1 MELFSSWTGSDF
13 LSFYIMLLGASMLAA
28 WWIPA
33 HLRAVG
39 RRSDSPD
46 AESIALLAGGRA
58 GYTDSVIADLYA
70 RGGLKHYAD
79 GKLHIE
85 QPDLPANPAGRTLLA
100 SREPL
105 TQRLADRLL
114 AAHAGRVTARLQ
126 REGLMLRP
134 EEFSR
139 LRWLSIAPFI
149 ALFTLGL
156 YRHRAGSAIG
166 EPTGFLTILMI
177 LTVTLAVARFWKCD
191 PRTVSGI
198 QAVQRLRKT
207 SERLRLAPLAGEA
220 AMAVALFG
228 TAVLVGTPWQPVH
241 AMRQQQGGGDSG
253 GGGSSGSDSGGG
265 DGGGGCGGC
274 GG

>member
-33 HLRAVG
+33 HLRAEG
-39 RRSDSPD
+39 RHSDSPD
-46 AESIALLAGGRA
+46 AEAVALLAGGRT
-58 GYTDSVIADLYA
+58 GFTDSVVADLYA
-70 RGGLKHYAD
+70 RDGLKHYAD

-85 QPDLPANPAGRTLLA
+85 QPDLPANPAGRTLLTARQPLTHNLADKLLAVHA
-100 SREPL
+100 SR
-105 TQRLADRLL
+105 
-114 AAHAGRVTARLQ
+114 VIARLQ

-134 EEFSR
+134 DELSR

-149 ALFTLGL
+149 ALFLLGV

-166 EPTGFLTILMI
+166 EPTGFLTLLLI
-177 LTVTLAVARFWKCD
+177 LTAVLALVRFWKCD
-191 PRTVSGI
+191 PRTLAGMEV
-198 QAVQRLRKT
+198 VQRLRQT
-207 SERLRLAPLAGEA
+207 SERLRLAPRADEA

-228 TAVLVGTPWQPVH
+228 TAVLVATPWQPVH
-241 AMRQQQGGGDSG
+241 AMRKKEGDGGGADS
-253 GGGSSGSDSGGG
+253 SSDGGG

>member
-28 WWIPA
+28 WWIPS
-33 HLRAVG
+33 HLRAEG

-46 AESIALLAGGRA
+46 AESIALLAGGPA
-58 GYTDSVIADLYA
+58 GYTNSVVADLYA

-79 GKLHIE
+79 GKLYIE
-85 QPDLPANPAGRTLLA
+85 QPDLPANPAGKTVLSARQ
-100 SREPL
+100 PL
-105 TQRLADRLL
+105 THNLADKLL
-114 AAHAGRVTARLQ
+114 AAHAARVAARLQ

-134 EEFSR
+134 EELSR

-149 ALFTLGL
+149 ALFMLGL

-166 EPTGFLTILMI
+166 EPTGFLTLLLI
-177 LTVTLAVARFWKCD
+177 LTAVLALVRFWKCD
-191 PRTVSGI
+191 RRTLSGI
-198 QAVQRLRKT
+198 EVVQRLRRT
-207 SERLRLAPLAGEA
+207 SDRLRRAPMADEA

-241 AMRQQQGGGDSG
+241 AMRQQQGSGDA
-253 GGGSSGSDSGGG
+253 GGSGGSDSGGG

>member
-33 HLRAVG
+33 HLRADG
-39 RRSDSPD
+39 RLSESPD
-46 AESIALLAGGRA
+46 AESTALLAGGRT

-79 GKLHIE
+79 GKLHVE
-85 QPDLPANPAGRTLLA
+85 QPDLPASPAGRA
-100 SREPL
+100 
-105 TQRLADRLL
+105 LL
-114 AAHAGRVTARLQ
+114 AARQPITQSIADKLLAGHANRVTARLQ
-126 REGLMLRP
+126 REGLMLRA

-149 ALFTLGL
+149 ALFILGL
-156 YRHRAGSAIG
+156 YRHRTGSAIG
-166 EPTGFLTILMI
+166 EPTGFLTVLLV
-177 LTVTLAVARFWKCD
+177 LTVILATARFWKCD
-191 PRTVSGI
+191 PRTLSGI
-198 QAVQRLRKT
+198 EAVQQLRKT
-207 SERLRLAPLAGEA
+207 SERLRLAPQAGEA

-241 AMRQQQGGGDSG
+241 AMRHQQGSSDSVGSG
-253 GGGSSGSDSGGG
+253 GANSDSSGG

>member
-33 HLRAVG
+33 HLRAEG
-39 RRSDSPD
+39 RRSESPD
-46 AESIALLAGGRA
+46 AESLALLAGGRV
-58 GYTDSVIADLYA
+58 GYTDTVMADLYA

-85 QPDLPANPAGRTLLA
+85 QPDLPANPAGKTVLSARQPLTHNLADKLLA
-100 SREPL
+100 SH
-105 TQRLADRLL
+105 
-114 AAHAGRVTARLQ
+114 AARVAARLQ

-134 EEFSR
+134 EELSR

-149 ALFTLGL
+149 ALFMLGL

-166 EPTGFLTILMI
+166 EPTGFLTLLLI
-177 LTVTLAVARFWKCD
+177 LTAVLALVRFWKCD
-191 PRTVSGI
+191 RRTLSGI
-198 QAVQRLRKT
+198 EVVQRLRRT
-207 SERLRLAPLAGEA
+207 SDRLRRAPMADEA

-241 AMRQQQGGGDSG
+241 AMRQQQGSGDA
-253 GGGSSGSDSGGG
+253 GGSGGSDSGGG

>member
-33 HLRAVG
+33 QLRAKG

-46 AESIALLAGGRA
+46 AEGIALLAGGRA
-58 GYTDSVIADLYA
+58 GYTDSVMADLYA

-79 GKLHIE
+79 GKLHVE
-85 QPDLPANPAGRTLLA
+85 QPSLPASPAGKALLA
-100 SREPL
+100 AGQPL
-105 TQRLADRLL
+105 TQSLADKLL
-114 AAHAGRVTARLQ
+114 AVHATRVAARLQ
-126 REGLMLRP
+126 REGMMLRP
-134 EEFSR
+134 EELSR

-149 ALFTLGL
+149 ALFMLGL
-156 YRHRAGSAIG
+156 YRHRAGSAID
-166 EPTGFLTILMI
+166 EPTGFLTLLLI
-177 LTVTLAVARFWKCD
+177 LTAIVALVRFWKCD
-191 PRTVSGI
+191 PRTLSGI
-198 QAVQRLRKT
+198 HAVQRLRKT
-207 SERLRLAPLAGEA
+207 SERLRLAPRADEA
-220 AMAVALFG
+220 ALAVALFG

-241 AMRQQQGGGDSG
+241 AMRQQQGSGDG
-253 GGGSSGSDSGGG
+253 GGGGGTDSGGG

>member
-1 MELFSSWTGSDF
+1 
-13 LSFYIMLLGASMLAA
+13 MLLGASALAA

-33 HLRAVG
+33 HLRAEG

-46 AESIALLAGGRA
+46 AESLALLARGPA
-58 GYTDSVIADLYA
+58 GYTDSVVADLYA

-85 QPDLPANPAGRTLLA
+85 QPDLPASPAGRAVLA
-100 SREPL
+100 ARQPL
-105 TQRLADRLL
+105 TQSLAGKLL
-114 AAHAGRVTARLQ
+114 AAHASRVAARLQ

-134 EEFSR
+134 EELSR

-149 ALFTLGL
+149 ALFMLGL

-166 EPTGFLTILMI
+166 EPTGFLTVLLI
-177 LTVTLAVARFWKCD
+177 LTAIVALVRFWKCD
-191 PRTVSGI
+191 PRTMSGI
-198 QAVQRLRKT
+198 EAVQRVRKT
-207 SERLRLAPLAGEA
+207 SERLRLAPRAEEA

-228 TAVLVGTPWQPVH
+228 TAVLVGTPWQPLH
-241 AMRQQQGGGDSG
+241 AMRQQQGSGDS
-253 GGGSSGSDSGGG
+253 GGSSGSDSGGG